1 MLRKS
6 PFKRKTPWLK
16 HSPRTPK
23 VALSKRV
30 KPLIWS
36 MKQAD
41 EKFSRWVRKRDGR
54 CARCGTTK
62 NLTCSH
68 FWARQHKATRYDPE
82 NCVAVCWM
90 PCHKY
95 HWEKE
100 KQGDYRDFMLKRLG
114 KKGYDNLEKKAR
126 SIKPLSDAIVD
137 CMRLLREL

>member
-1 MLRKS
+1 MKT
-6 PFKRKTPWLK
+6 PKRK
-16 HSPRTPK
+16 
-23 VALSKRV
+23 
-30 KPLIWS
+30 IWT

-41 EKFSRWVRKRDGR
+41 DKFSLHIRKRDKK

-68 FWARQHKATRYDPE
+68 FWARQHKGTRYDPE

-100 KQGDYRDFMLKRLG
+100 KQGEYRDFMLKRLG
-114 KKGYDNLEKKAR
+114 KKKYDALEKRAR
-126 SIKPLSDAIVD
+126 KPCPISDAIMD
-137 CMRLLREL
+137 CMILLNAGLDSL